1 MTTTLAL
8 SVTINS
14 YQTVEEVPDLDLE
27 IARMACWQFVRL
39 EWTNILIRPLNEL
52 LLLLRGFEKR
62 ERCTLTSHDNHGNN
76 LPCFLLRDAVDV
88 YVCVF

>member
-27 IARMACWQFVRL
+27 IVRMACWQFVRL
-39 EWTNILIRPLNEL
+39 ELTNILIRALIE
-52 LLLLRGFEKR
+52 LLLRGSEKR
-62 ERCTLTSHDNHGNN
+62 ERRTLTSHDNRGNN
-76 LPCFLLRDAVDV
+76 LPCFLLRDAGDV